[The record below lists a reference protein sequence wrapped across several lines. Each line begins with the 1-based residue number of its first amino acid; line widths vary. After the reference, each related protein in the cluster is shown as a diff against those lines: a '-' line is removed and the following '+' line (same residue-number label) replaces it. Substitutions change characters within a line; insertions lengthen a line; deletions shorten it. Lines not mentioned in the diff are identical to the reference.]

1 MDDRTLDDLLSDEPT
16 TEASEPEA
24 PSTETSERPRDP
36 ATGKFV
42 SASDPGDENPEPAQ
56 QATEAAPPAAS
67 QDEPGH
73 IPVAALRDERQR
85 RQTAEEEARKNAEQ
99 LRQYEAYFQSL
110 QQQQQPQPQAPD
122 PNEDFAG
129 WLNWRDQ
136 QIAAQIRDTIMQEVT
151 QYGDQFRTTTRAEVS
166 ELQARQR
173 HQDYDQVIDGSFKE
187 AVAANPFL
195 VSQLAQAQDPAE
207 FAYNAGKQWAA
218 SKAYGS
224 EAPPSRDEIVAQV
237 RAEIMAELGVPQS
250 QRTAP
255 SSLASERSVGTRSA
269 PAWPG
274 PPTLN
279 ELLG

>member
-1 MDDRTLDDLLSDEPT
+1 MDDTTLSDILKDEPT
-16 TEASEPEA
+16 PTEQPEA
-24 PSTETSERPRDP
+24 QQAEQSDRPRDEH
-36 ATGKFV
+36 GRFV
-42 SASDPGDENPEPAQ
+42 SAESSGETPETAETPS
-56 QATEAAPPAAS
+56 TEAAPPAA
-67 QDEPGH
+67 QQEAPQGQV
-73 IPVAALRDERQR
+73 PTAALLDERRQR
-85 RQTAEEEARKNAEQ
+85 QELEQKVKQWEQ
-99 LRQYEAYFQSL
+99 LFAQQYAAQAQPQY
-110 QQQQQPQPQAPD
+110 QQQQPEAPD

-218 SKAYGS
+218 SKQFGS

-255 SSLASERSVGTRSA
+255 SSLANERSVGARSA
-269 PAWPG
+269 PAWGG